1 MIYSIGKNLKRDN
14 TLVTYKKKE
23 RKKEKEKFSTLK
35 NTWRLYS
42 KMCEGDNSILQNW
55 YLVWT
60 LTFLFHLFVIYVCL
74 QIEMLDSYLK
84 LFEQLTNKK
93 HTDF

>member
-1 MIYSIGKNLKRDN
+1 
-14 TLVTYKKKE
+14 
-23 RKKEKEKFSTLK
+23 
-35 NTWRLYS
+35 
-42 KMCEGDNSILQNW
+42 MCEGDNSILQNW